1 MRLVDYLA
9 QHAERQPDKL
19 AVICGDERLTYAQ
32 LWQRVQ
38 EKALPSSPF
47 VPFRATQTADFLI
60 TYLAIHLAGGVAVPL
75 EKDIPE
81 PRYQDICH
89 RLKGCTVPEG
99 TADILF
105 TTGTTGQSKGVIIS
119 HRTIIADT
127 ENLIEGQG
135 FSSDLTFVVHGPLN
149 HIGSLSKTYPIIMLG
164 ATLHILDG
172 LKDADAF
179 FRAFEPEGIYAT
191 FFVPA
196 NIRFLLSFDARRF
209 AALAD
214 KLDFVESGGAPLA
227 HADML
232 QLCELLPHTRLYNT
246 YASTETGI
254 IATYNY
260 NLNTES
266 PTPSSG
272 RARLNTESP
281 APSRGGARGGVCGPA
296 GCLGRPMSHSRV
308 IITPKGLISCQ
319 GDTLMSG
326 YVGDPELTAT
336 VLHDDTVFMSD
347 YGSIDDEGMLHIG
360 GRENDVINVGGYKV
374 APTEVEDVAMSIP
387 GIKDCICI
395 STDHPIMGRALKLLV
410 VMADGAEFSKR
421 TIARQL
427 AATLEPYKVP
437 QLYEQVDSIARTY
450 NGKLNRKHY
459 Q

>member
-19 AVICGDERLTYAQ
+19 AVICGDERLTYAR

-81 PRYQDICH
+81 PRYQDICR
-89 RLKGCTVPEG
+89 RLEGCTVPEG

-179 FRAFEPEGIYAT
+179 FRAFEPKGKYAT

-196 NIRFLLSFDARRF
+196 NIRYLLSFDARRF

-227 HADML
+227 HADMQ

-254 IATYNY
+254 IATYDY
-260 NLNTES
+260 ND
-266 PTPSSG
+266 G
-272 RARLNTESP
+272 RCL
-281 APSRGGARGGVCGPA
+281 A

-308 IITPKGLISCQ
+308 IITPRGTISCQ
-319 GDTLMSG
+319 GDTLMTG
-326 YVGDPELTAT
+326 YLGDPELTAT
-336 VLHDDTVFMSD
+336 VLYDDTVHMSD

-374 APTEVEDVAMSIP
+374 APTEVEDVAMGIP

-437 QLYEQVDSIARTY
+437 LLYEQVDAVARTY
-450 NGKLNRKHY
+450 NGKLDRKHY